1 MMSGLKDIRGLSQV
15 PDLSYYLFL
24 SLCLLGV
31 ILLIVAFVY
40 LLNIVK
46 NLKRSKRKI
55 YIQRLKQVNFKDSKK
70 AAYEISKYARK
81 VADTKESKEILEQLL
96 KEIERYKY
104 VKNPPEFDKD
114 SKKYLKLFME
124 VCCG

>member
-96 KEIERYKY
+96 RELERYKY